1 MESQKPFL
9 STIQTHGR
17 HKDLAMCISQCALQC
32 MPAHPGLKLLG
43 CSSYPRCQKQKE
55 FCQELTSCECNF
67 LKMGNLR
74 GKYFSHLVSGTGKM
88 GSPWSSYADWLIA
101 GLSHPTVS
109 AGNCEVMIAFQGL
122 NFTLLPLHIL
132 NYLPEKRRWE
142 GLRELSSLQQRP
154 QESLQPLTLLSMSEM
169 KL

>member
-1 MESQKPFL
+1 MCPSVYACPSWTQTTWLQFL
-9 STIQTHGR
+9 P
-17 HKDLAMCISQCALQC
+17 K
-32 MPAHPGLKLLG
+32 MPKAKGVL
-43 CSSYPRCQKQKE
+43 
-55 FCQELTSCECNF
+55 
-67 LKMGNLR
+67 
-74 GKYFSHLVSGTGKM
+74 SGTDKLWMQFFKNGKPE
-88 GSPWSSYADWLIA
+88 GKIFFSFGLRHREDGEPVIFICWLANA

-109 AGNCEVMIAFQGL
+109 AGNCEIMIAFQGL